1 MKKTTIAILGAAA
14 LAVSL
19 AAGYF
24 FSVGSS
30 TYGMLLGAVG
40 ALLLWFL
47 ISRMRSSEKKAA
59 KTAWAFE
66 HPAISLA
73 FYSELSR
80 LIDEGKDINAQL
92 RSCGAPQNIVKSVN
106 IGGATRWYYHKDGM
120 PYNEFCADI
129 PAGETPAVSH
139 PNVTAQRTDMQN
151 GKAVHVIT
159 VDLYRALWDWG
170 EQHPEK
176 RRYANSMRI
185 AFHGAY
191 KPDTESGGNSYLDKS
206 IESVRS
212 ARKANKK
219 KPKKKRRDTDPK

>member
-1 MKKTTIAILGAAA
+1 MKMILRWFPNGDDTVT
-14 LAVSL
+14 LQQIRQIPGVSGV
-19 AAGYF
+19 A
-24 FSVGSS
+24 
-30 TYGMLLGAVG
+30 T
-40 ALLLWFL
+40 FL
-47 ISRMRSSEKKAA
+47 S
-59 KTAWAFE
+59 
-66 HPAISLA
+66 
-73 FYSELSR
+73 
-80 LIDEGKDINAQL
+80 
-92 RSCGAPQNIVKSVN
+92 
-106 IGGATRWYYHKDGM
+106 
-120 PYNEFCADI
+120 DI

-212 ARKANKK
+212 ARKANKE